1 MYSIHIIYFVTLRC
15 VTIEATKCFYF
26 QYIDNIKNFIKNG
39 FASHPSYA
47 HPHFAGSSIKFLP
60 HLDLAVELSIN
71 ADSSTEGECSGQLG
85 CKTSPCIK
93 NNLITLILKY
103 EK

>member
-1 MYSIHIIYFVTLRC
+1 

-71 ADSSTEGECSGQLG
+71 AALM
-85 CKTSPCIK
+85 
-93 NNLITLILKY
+93 LIPAQKGSAVVNWGVRRAHA
-103 EK
+103 